1 MEVIN
6 AIGRRKT
13 SVARVYLKEGKGEI
27 KINNRDA
34 KEYFPLA
41 QWQFKLNQPF
51 VLSNVEGKFDVNV
64 NVQGGGVT
72 GQVEAIRLGI
82 SRALLIVDAA
92 NRPSLK
98 KEGLLTRDPRM
109 VERKKPGQ
117 KKARKRFQFSKR

>member
-6 AIGRRKT
+6 ALGRRKT
-13 SVARVYLKEGKGEI
+13 AVARVYLKEGSGVI
-27 KINNRDA
+27 KINNRDS
-34 KEYFPLA
+34 KEYFPLS

-51 VLSNVEGKFDVNV
+51 ALSNLEGKYDVTV

-92 NRPSLK
+92 NRPALK